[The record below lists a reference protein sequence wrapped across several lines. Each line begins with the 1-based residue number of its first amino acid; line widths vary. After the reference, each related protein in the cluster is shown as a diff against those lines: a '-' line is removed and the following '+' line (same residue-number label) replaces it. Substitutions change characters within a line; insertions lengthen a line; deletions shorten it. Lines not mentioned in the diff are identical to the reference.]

1 MRIYVFSEQTSRC
14 KSPSHLPNHNAQNSQ
29 INPVHQSPPTLL
41 LSPPPASPLPLITA
55 LPTRIHRIIFTLREP
70 ILRAPIVGQNRA
82 EHGALEVRRD
92 APDHHTVRAGRLVAR
107 EGAGFEDRE
116 LQVRFLG
123 VREGEVL
130 VICKSGRY
138 RELVFV
144 ISRGGCIFICC
155 LEWGCEGYL

>member
-1 MRIYVFSEQTSRC
+1 MQ
-14 KSPSHLPNHNAQNSQ
+14 KPLPSPKPQRPDSQ
-29 INPVHQSPPTLL
+29 INPVHQPPPTLL
-41 LSPPPASPLPLITA
+41 LSPPPTSPLPLITA
-55 LPTRIHRIIFTLREP
+55 LPTRIHRIIFALCEP
-70 ILRAPIVGQNRA
+70 ILRAPIVRQHRA
-82 EHGALEVRRD
+82 EDGALEVRRD

-138 RELVFV
+138 RGLVFV
-144 ISRGGCIFICC
+144 ISRGVCIFICC